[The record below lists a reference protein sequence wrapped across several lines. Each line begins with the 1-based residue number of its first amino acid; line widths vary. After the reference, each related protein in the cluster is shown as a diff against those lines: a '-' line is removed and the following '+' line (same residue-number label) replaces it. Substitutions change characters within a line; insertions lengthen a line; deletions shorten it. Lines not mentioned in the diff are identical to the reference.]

1 MEFNPL
7 IPIGAKIEVEKSTIE
22 NYLAKNILDDL
33 PPIIKGEVIDYKMT
47 DGIGI
52 GYVLITE
59 NKQRI
64 WIFNNEL
71 NERTKNE
78 YKVDDTNNTENI
90 FKKDLISR
98 INIIDYEIGGNRTIK
113 TMLNPIN
120 LFSWLIFTLKDIF

>member
-22 NYLAKNILDDL
+22 NDLPKNILDDL

-47 DGIGI
+47 DGMGI

-78 YKVDDTNNTENI
+78 YKVDDTNNIENN

-98 INIIDYEIGGNRTIK
+98 INMIDYEIGGNRTIK